1 MLQVRHDLGTGSP
14 FSHPHQEISTAHHQ
28 LDCIPVLIKQLDD
41 LVRGGNLES
50 RSQGVE
56 RAVEEMLERIHGD
69 LLERECAKLDPGYE
83 KRMAEEGLSED
94 AAEWPEY

>member
-1 MLQVRHDLGTGSP
+1 MAKRKIAVSIDGRV
-14 FSHPHQEISTAHHQ
+14 
-28 LDCIPVLIKQLDD
+28 LDRLDD

-56 RAVEEMLERIHGD
+56 RAVEEMLERIHTD

-83 KRMAEEGLSED
+83 KRMAEEGLSLD
-94 AAEWPEY
+94 AEEWPEY